1 MHYNEINFNEVW
13 QETMGWDS
21 LGADD
26 RKSND
31 AVEQAFWNKIAPLYT
46 EKYNLNN
53 DTELLKEKLLAKID
67 EGSSVLEIGPGT
79 GNFTLFMAE
88 KVSHVLGIDFSYAMI
103 RECKKCLQ
111 EARINNVKLCQ
122 GKWEEYDLK
131 TQYDFIVSINS
142 LYRIQHME
150 NALKKMYEYCN
161 KGIVIIRTI
170 QRPFL
175 YDTYKKYGIQVKEC
189 LDYQLIPILFWIN
202 QIHADLEYVK
212 YNKTVFYKTQ
222 DELNDTLRIEL
233 SKEDFERL
241 GQRIMSDLLAKA
253 LFKDE
258 GIYITQP
265 RISVIISVRK

>member
-67 EGSSVLEIGPGT
+67 DGSSVLEIGSGT
-79 GNFTLFMAE
+79 GNFTVFMAN
-88 KVSHVLGIDFSYAMI
+88 KASHVLGIDFAYAMI
-103 RECKKCLQ
+103 RECKKRLQ
-111 EARINNVKLCQ
+111 EASINNVELCQ
-122 GKWEEYDLK
+122 GKWEEYDLQ
-131 TQYDFIVSINS
+131 TPYDYVVSINS

-150 NALKKMYEYCN
+150 SALKKMYEHCN

-175 YDTYKKYGIQVKEC
+175 YDTYKNYGVQVNEC

-202 QIHADLEYVK
+202 KIHADVEYVK
-212 YNKTVFYKTQ
+212 YSKTVFY
-222 DELNDTLRIEL
+222 ESEGCLMDTLRTEL
-233 SKEDFERL
+233 GDKAFAKL
-241 GQRIMSDLLAKA
+241 GNKIMSDLLSKA
-253 LFKDE
+253 LFKDK

-265 RISVIISVRK
+265 RVSVIISVRK